1 MAFSFDSYPFTD
13 IPRTRAV
20 DFRQLK
26 FGHRVRPDAA
36 RGGLYGSPRSDLS
49 GQTPIAISQ
58 PSSRGILYSGLA
70 SFFRCKVQ
78 RCKVS
83 TETESTIS
91 PVFHCLGTAVC
102 EHTLGNKG
110 RKFRDGFCLQFFQ
123 ASWAKNYDLLRVIAV
138 HGTMTIKFYVKF

>member
-1 MAFSFDSYPFTD
+1 MFFSFDYPFTD
-13 IPRTRAV
+13 IARTRAV
-20 DFRQLK
+20 DFRQLE

-36 RGGLYGSPRSDLS
+36 RGGLHGSPGSDLS

-83 TETESTIS
+83 AETESTIRMCS
-91 PVFHCLGTAVC
+91 FA
-102 EHTLGNKG
+102 
-110 RKFRDGFCLQFFQ
+110 
-123 ASWAKNYDLLRVIAV
+123 
-138 HGTMTIKFYVKF
+138 

>member
-1 MAFSFDSYPFTD
+1 MFFSFDSYPFTD
-13 IPRTRAV
+13 IARTRAV
-20 DFRQLK
+20 DFRQLE

-36 RGGLYGSPRSDLS
+36 RGGLHGSPGSDLS

-83 TETESTIS
+83 AETESTIRMCS
-91 PVFHCLGTAVC
+91 FA
-102 EHTLGNKG
+102 
-110 RKFRDGFCLQFFQ
+110 
-123 ASWAKNYDLLRVIAV
+123 
-138 HGTMTIKFYVKF
+138 